1 MAFDYDVIILGSGP
15 AGFSCAMQSSKF
27 DKKVL
32 IIEAHAS
39 EFGGTW
45 INTGTVPSKALRE
58 AAHTIQSFTSQY
70 GDQSKK
76 PFDLFRMSELMD
88 FKKKVLASESL
99 EVKQNLEKNN
109 IEVAR
114 GFGKLLD
121 QHTVEITSKNGETSQ
136 ATGQYILVSTG
147 SKPLENTQIKID
159 HKTILNNRSILNLTH
174 IPKRLT
180 IIGSGINALE
190 YATIFAA
197 LGSRVNILNE
207 QEEAFLTF
215 LDEEISQTL
224 HSILKSKGIRVFN
237 GVQISKI
244 EYNSMRTYTEVRFSA
259 NDVEKNHVIETEKVV
274 YFGKRVPNT
283 HKVGLQDLGIDMDD
297 SGYIKVNSKYQT
309 NVPNIYASGDVIGF
323 PALASASFNQ
333 GRMSS
338 CHMFGY
344 GDFELPG
351 DIPFGIYSI
360 PEVSSIGYTE
370 KEAKKLG
377 IECTV
382 GRAVYNNVSK
392 ANISNNEHGLLK
404 IVFENKSLKLLGVQ
418 IIGEGAC
425 DLIHLGQS
433 VIAFEGQIYY
443 FINHVMNHP
452 TYSELYR
459 VATFNGLNRLNQS
472 GAKYK
477 KG

>member
-15 AGFSCAMQSSKF
+15 AGFSCAMQSAKF
-27 DKKVL
+27 DRKVL
-32 IIEAHAS
+32 IVEAHAF
-39 EFGGTW
+39 EFGGAW

-58 AAHTIQSFTSQY
+58 AANTIQSFTSQY
-70 GDQSKK
+70 GDQDKK
-76 PFDLFRMSELMD
+76 PYDLFRMSELMEY
-88 FKKKVLASESL
+88 KRKVLASESQ
-99 EVKQNLEKNN
+99 EVKRNLEKNN
-109 IEVAR
+109 IKVAR
-114 GFGKLLD
+114 GFGKIVD
-121 QHTVEITSKNGETSQ
+121 ANTVAIRDVEGQVNNYS
-136 ATGQYILVSTG
+136 ATYILISTG
-147 SKPLENTQIKID
+147 SKPKSNEQVTVD
-159 HKTILNNRSILNLTH
+159 HKTILNNRSILSLTH

-180 IIGSGINALE
+180 IVGSGINALE

-207 QEEAFLTF
+207 QDDTFLAFL
-215 LDEEISQTL
+215 DDEISDTL
-224 HSILKSKGIRVFN
+224 QQILKTKGIRVFN
-237 GVQISKI
+237 GVEIDSV
-244 EYNSMRTYTEVRFSA
+244 EYNSMRTYTEVRFTA
-259 NDVEKNHVIETEKVV
+259 NDKEKNHVIETEKVA

-283 HKVGLQDLGIDMDD
+283 ANLGLEEIGVKLDEN
-297 SGYIKVNSKYQT
+297 GYIEVNSKYQSSI
-309 NVPNIYASGDVIGF
+309 PNIYASGDVVGF

-338 CHMFGY
+338 CHMFGF

-370 KEAKKLG
+370 KEAKRLG

-382 GRAVYNNVSK
+382 GRAYYNNVPK
-392 ANISNNEHGLLK
+392 ANISNNEKGLLK
-404 IVFENKSLKLLGVQ
+404 LVFENKTLKLLGVQ

-425 DLIHLGQS
+425 DLIHLGQT

-459 VATFNGLNRLNQS
+459 VATFNGLNRLNQT

-477 KG
+477 K

>member
-1 MAFDYDVIILGSGP
+1 MAYDYDVIILGSGP
-15 AGFSCAMQSSKF
+15 AGFSCAMQSAKF
-27 DKKVL
+27 DKSVL
-32 IIEAHAS
+32 IIEAHTT

-70 GDQSKK
+70 GDSEKK
-76 PFDLFRMSELMD
+76 PYDLFRMSELMEY
-88 FKKKVLASESL
+88 KRRVLASESM
-99 EVKQNLEKNN
+99 EVQRNIEKNN
-109 IEVAR
+109 IKIER
-114 GFGKLLD
+114 GFGKIVSANA
-121 QHTVEITSKNGETSQ
+121 VEVSKEDGRKLTFTADN
-136 ATGQYILVSTG
+136 ILISTG
-147 SKPLENTQIKID
+147 SKATENPKINID
-159 HKTILNNRSILNLTH
+159 HKSVLNSKSILELTH
-174 IPKRLT
+174 IPKRIT

-190 YATIFAA
+190 YATIFSA
-197 LGSRVNILNE
+197 LGSRVNVLNE
-207 QEEAFLTF
+207 EKNRFLSF
-215 LDEEISQTL
+215 LDDEISQTL
-224 HSILKSKGIRVFN
+224 HEILHRKGIRVFN
-237 GVQISKI
+237 HVEIESI
-244 EYNSMRTYTEVRFSA
+244 EYNSMRTYTEVRFSS
-259 NDVEKNHVIETEKVV
+259 DTEEKHHVIETEKVV
-274 YFGKRVPNT
+274 YFGKRMPNT
-283 HKVGLQDLGIDMDD
+283 SDLGLEDIGIELDEL
-297 SGYIKVNSKYQT
+297 GYIKVNSKYQT
-309 NVPNIYASGDVIGF
+309 SVKNIYGSGDVIGF

-370 KEAKKLG
+370 KEARKLG

-382 GRAVYNNVSK
+382 GRAYYHNVPK
-392 ANISNNEHGLLK
+392 ANISNNEKGMLK
-404 IVFENKSLKLLGVQ
+404 LVFDNSSLKLLGVQ

-459 VATFNGLNRLNQS
+459 VATFNGLNRLNKT
-472 GAKYK
+472 GVKYK
-477 KG
+477 NS

>member
-1 MAFDYDVIILGSGP
+1 MAYDYDVIILGSGP
-15 AGFSCAMQSSKF
+15 AGFSCAMQSAKF

-32 IIEAHAS
+32 MVEAHAS

-70 GDQSKK
+70 GDTEKK
-76 PFDLFRMSELMD
+76 PYDLFRMSELMEY
-88 FKKKVLASESL
+88 KQRVLDSESL
-99 EVKQNLEKNN
+99 QVQRNIEKNRIN
-109 IEVAR
+109 IER
-114 GFGKLLD
+114 GFGKIISEN
-121 QHTVEITSKNGETSQ
+121 TVEVQKEDGSHSTFSAEF
-136 ATGQYILVSTG
+136 ILISTG
-147 SKPLENTQIKID
+147 SKSTENPKIPID
-159 HKTILNNRSILNLTH
+159 HKSVLNSKSILALTH

-197 LGSRVNILNE
+197 LGSRVNVLNE
-207 QEEAFLTF
+207 EKNRFLSF
-215 LDEEISQTL
+215 LDEEISDTL
-224 HSILKSKGIRVFN
+224 HQILHKKGIHIFN
-237 GVQISKI
+237 HVDI
-244 EYNSMRTYTEVRFSA
+244 ESIKYNSMRTYTEVRFSA
-259 NDVEKNHVIETEKVV
+259 NTVEKDHVIETEKVV
-274 YFGKRVPNT
+274 YFGKRTPNT
-283 HKVGLQDLGIDMDD
+283 TKLGLHKLGIDLDD
-297 SGYIKVNSKYQT
+297 LGYIKVNSKYQSSIK
-309 NVPNIYASGDVIGF
+309 NIYGSGDVIGF

-344 GDFELPG
+344 GDFELPS

-382 GRAVYNNVSK
+382 GRAYYHNVPK
-392 ANISNNEHGLLK
+392 ANISNNEKGMLK
-404 IVFENKSLKLLGVQ
+404 IVFDNHSLKLLGVQ
-418 IIGEGAC
+418 IIGESAC

-433 VIAFEGQIYY
+433 VIAFEGQVYY

-459 VATFNGLNRLNQS
+459 IATFNGLNRLNKT
-472 GAKYK
+472 GAKYRN
-477 KG
+477 G